1 MEIKRRESNENTFD
15 KLEEIILDVRG
26 DISQEEYKKLVF
38 SMKDRLKEVIKQKG
52 RYENYLL

>member
-1 MEIKRRESNENTFD
+1 MEIKRRERHANTFD
-15 KLEEIILDVRG
+15 ELEEIILDVRG

-52 RYENYLL
+52 GYAHY